1 VGVVLE
7 TSKDNIKIIT
17 TDNVVQV
24 ISNMDFDEKI
34 TIRNLVAKN
43 KVG

>member
-1 VGVVLE
+1 MGVVLE